1 MSAYATTNNVFVDP
15 KSENST
21 TLLLKPH
28 VDSARIAETRCLLN
42 NFCARLSLQMP
53 KRSAGEPKA
62 LSNTPIVLKKRIL
75 GPNGP
80 RIKVKAVQE
89 IVVSI

>member
-1 MSAYATTNNVFVDP
+1 M
-15 KSENST
+15 
-21 TLLLKPH
+21 KPH
-28 VDSARIAETRCLLN
+28 VDSARIAEMRCPLN

-62 LSNTPIVLKKRIL
+62 LSNAPIVLKKCVP

>member
-1 MSAYATTNNVFVDP
+1 M
-15 KSENST
+15 
-21 TLLLKPH
+21 KPH
-28 VDSARIAETRCLLN
+28 VDLHALPNALSPQQLLRAT
-42 NFCARLSLQMP
+42 FTSDA

-89 IVVSI
+89 IVCKYLTQ